1 MNVFPAFI
9 VSGVIA
15 AMTVPALSLTA
26 EQANGSKVTYPAFND
41 SSHIHGPK
49 LKTSDLK
56 GKVVFFEYWG
66 INCPPC
72 IASMPHLQELQEKFQ
87 SKGFTVIGSHSQ
99 LPSPRVK
106 QFLEEKKITF
116 PIYQSLSIPEA
127 PCPGGLPHAVLI
139 GANGKVVAKGYPP
152 QLYDLVKKEVMKVER
167 GLPILEGVELN
178 KYKSLAKTVVSTGS
192 NIESKITPLRKKTND
207 EEAQAICEAFDAWL
221 ENTREIVQARIQ
233 SDPLEAVTAIMRLKT
248 AVPSVR
254 EFDEPL
260 AALKANRDLSKLA
273 DLNKKISALEQRKAK
288 GRKISESDLKS
299 LTQAVDKFTESD
311 NEATQTAAASLKKN
325 LSSLAAP
332 ETPGK

>member
-15 AMTVPALSLTA
+15 AMTVPALSLAA

-139 GANGKVVAKGYPP
+139 GANGKIVAKGYPP
-152 QLYDLVKKEVMKVER
+152 QLYDLVKKEVMKMER

-207 EEAQAICEAFDAWL
+207 EEAQTICEAFDAWL
-221 ENTREIVQARIQ
+221 ENTKEIV
-233 SDPLEAVTAIMRLKT
+233 
-248 AVPSVR
+248 
-254 EFDEPL
+254 
-260 AALKANRDLSKLA
+260 
-273 DLNKKISALEQRKAK
+273 
-288 GRKISESDLKS
+288 
-299 LTQAVDKFTESD
+299 
-311 NEATQTAAASLKKN
+311 
-325 LSSLAAP
+325 
-332 ETPGK
+332 